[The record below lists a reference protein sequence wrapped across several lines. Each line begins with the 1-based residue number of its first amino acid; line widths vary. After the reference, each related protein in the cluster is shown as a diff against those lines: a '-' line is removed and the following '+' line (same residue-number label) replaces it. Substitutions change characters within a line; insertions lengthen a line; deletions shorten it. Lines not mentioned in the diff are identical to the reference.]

1 MYGWSWTLKFYS
13 CKLNKDD
20 KLLFD
25 CVWVSIFVMF
35 WHILVIV
42 GKTKIFIKC
51 LKVGQSQENGGKT
64 QKEIEKYYFDE
75 KHNQALWENCRAHS
89 SNPFSIQK
97 GHSLIFTKKKK
108 NSNFQERLCCP
119 KIWML
124 KLFAPWE
131 PLCSPTTWPWSSP
144 CLLWFFFIKME
155 IG

>member
-1 MYGWSWTLKFYS
+1 
-13 CKLNKDD
+13 
-20 KLLFD
+20 
-25 CVWVSIFVMF
+25 
-35 WHILVIV
+35 LVIV

-108 NSNFQERLCCP
+108 TQISKNDCAAP
-119 KIWML
+119 K
-124 KLFAPWE
+124 FE
-131 PLCSPTTWPWSSP
+131 C
-144 CLLWFFFIKME
+144 
-155 IG
+155 

>member
-1 MYGWSWTLKFYS
+1 M
-13 CKLNKDD
+13 
-20 KLLFD
+20 LFD

-108 NSNFQERLCCP
+108 
-119 KIWML
+119 KL
-124 KLFAPWE
+124 KFPRTIVLPQNLNVEVVCSMRTVVLPNNMTMILPMFVMIFFYKNGNWVSVLFDHFVLFPIRKWRM
-131 PLCSPTTWPWSSP
+131 S
-144 CLLWFFFIKME
+144 
-155 IG
+155 